1 MLQILY
7 CDCCET
13 AKVETT
19 ELLTK
24 TSYYMC
30 TICREYCEHL
40 DVNVKENNFKQ
51 ELVTDYSN

>member
-1 MLQILY
+1 MSKIIY
-7 CDCCET
+7 CDCCEI

-19 ELLTK
+19 ELITE

-30 TICREYCEHL
+30 TICREYCKHL